1 VHICILLLGFR
12 GHRPQP
18 RTEQHGSALFF
29 PLEALGKKVS
39 HVIDQHLRPIRLRIA
54 HAVLDSG
61 ELTLSPD
68 EPNEERE
75 LIKWLPLAKCVARR
89 MLKNDFSVEFL
100 GYLHEYGT
108 IGSPQP

>member
-1 VHICILLLGFR
+1 MDDFILDN
-12 GHRPQP
+12 
-18 RTEQHGSALFF
+18 TF

-75 LIKWLPLAKCVARR
+75 LIEWLPLAKCIARR
-89 MLKNDFSVEFL
+89 MLKNDFPAEFL
-100 GYLHEYGT
+100 GYLHEDGT